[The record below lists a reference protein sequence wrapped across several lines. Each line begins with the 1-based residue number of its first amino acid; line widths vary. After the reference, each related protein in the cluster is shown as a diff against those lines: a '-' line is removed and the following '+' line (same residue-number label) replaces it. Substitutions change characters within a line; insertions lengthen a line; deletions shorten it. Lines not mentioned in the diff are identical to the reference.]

1 MPARPSTHS
10 APRKRSEKKSAEK
23 RHHNSVSFLLHK
35 SLFSKGPCA
44 KRKYVG
50 DENPGFGKRAGSPAC
65 GGGVQEKEHC
75 AKRKNFFEAHWK
87 ENSTW
92 FGLKDFTFC
101 IQQTYARSLAT
112 KRAFRQANPSHSQGK
127 PDQARP
133 SQARP
138 AKAEVSQAGSGK
150 PGQAREP
157 AKPQG
162 IRSCEQNCL
171 GRGCQG
177 IPKYYGASQS

>member
-1 MPARPSTHS
+1 MCKTKICRRRKSRVRKTRRV
-10 APRKRSEKKSAEK
+10 PRVRGRGSGKGTLREAKK
-23 RHHNSVSFLLHK
+23 NL
-35 SLFSKGPCA
+35 
-44 KRKYVG
+44 
-50 DENPGFGKRAGSPAC
+50 
-65 GGGVQEKEHC
+65 
-75 AKRKNFFEAHWK
+75 EANWK

-101 IQQTYARSLAT
+101 IHQTYARSLAT